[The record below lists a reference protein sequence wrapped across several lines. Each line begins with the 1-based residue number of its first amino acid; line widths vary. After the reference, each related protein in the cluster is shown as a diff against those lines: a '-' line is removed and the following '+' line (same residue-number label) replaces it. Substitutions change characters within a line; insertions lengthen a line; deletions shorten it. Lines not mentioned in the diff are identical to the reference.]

1 MTVMRNLL
9 FIPCLLLSL
18 ASCWQRQ
25 PSSAAP
31 PEELEDT
38 AAKAMLQGVWQE
50 ELTEEV
56 VFRAEGDTVYYPDPD
71 ALPARFRIVG
81 DSLELGSH
89 RYAIVRQ
96 TEHLLWFLGP
106 TGEVTKLVR
115 SEDADDTL
123 AFIRK
128 PAEVLTLRE
137 VLKIDSV
144 VNYGGERYHWYIAF
158 NPTRYR
164 VTKTSYNSEGVAVE
178 NVYYD
183 NIIHISLY
191 HGARCLFSRDFKKS
205 MYEGEVP
212 ASFLEQAILGNMQ
225 YSLTDSRGVHF
236 DATLCIPDEAS
247 CYLVET
253 IIGFD
258 GQLSLKLLEY

>member
-1 MTVMRNLL
+1 MLL
-9 FIPCLLLSL
+9 MLV
-18 ASCWQRQ
+18 SCQRQ
-25 PSSAAP
+25 QSASSVIT
-31 PEELEDT
+31 ETVKLENV

-56 VFRAEGDTVYYPDPD
+56 AFRAEGDTIYYPDPSD
-71 ALPARFRIVG
+71 MPAHFRIID

-89 RYAIVRQ
+89 SYPIIKQ
-96 TEHLLWFLGP
+96 TEHLLWIRNQSGDI
-106 TGEVTKLVR
+106 TKLVK
-115 SEDADDTL
+115 SDEADDTL
-123 AFIRK
+123 AFSHQ
-128 PAEVLTLRE
+128 PAEVLSLTE

-144 VNYGGERYHWYIAF
+144 VNYGGKRYHWYIAV

-164 VTKTSYNSEGVAVE
+164 VSKTSYNSEGVAVD

-191 HGARCLFSRDFKKS
+191 QGSECLFSHDFKKS
-205 MYEGEVP
+205 MYEDQVP
-212 ASFLEQAILGNMQ
+212 LSFLDQAILGNMQ
-225 YSLTDSRGVHF
+225 YSLTDDRGVHF